1 MHGRRPMSVGT
12 GSESSVAE
20 ALLAHLGLRHYFSAV
35 VAADHV
41 VNHKPA
47 PDTFLLCAERMGV
60 APEKCVVFED
70 ADFGLQAAKRAG
82 RTQLTCVAVSD
93 ALSLTSLFA
102 SSFLSATL
110 LPGNSEVVL
119 VAMLLAGVSHPW
131 WLVLIATIGNSLG
144 GVTNVIL
151 GRLFPLRKTSRWQE
165 RAAGWLKRYG
175 AVTLLLSWAP
185 VVGDLLCLLAGW
197 MRISW
202 GPVLFFLCLGKALRY
217 IAIAAA
223 TLQGMTWWH

>member
-1 MHGRRPMSVGT
+1 M
-12 GSESSVAE
+12 
-20 ALLAHLGLRHYFSAV
+20 
-35 VAADHV
+35 
-41 VNHKPA
+41 
-47 PDTFLLCAERMGV
+47 
-60 APEKCVVFED
+60 
-70 ADFGLQAAKRAG
+70 
-82 RTQLTCVAVSD
+82 SD

-165 RAAGWLKRYG
+165 RAAGWL
-175 AVTLLLSWAP
+175 S
-185 VVGDLLCLLAGW
+185 
-197 MRISW
+197 
-202 GPVLFFLCLGKALRY
+202 
-217 IAIAAA
+217 A
-223 TLQGMTWWH
+223 TARSRSY